1 MSNEFDKFYT
11 DAAVV
16 SGCVSSWEKSVKVKK
31 EQIVVETSAGGGA
44 FLNQLTSYNV
54 KAYDIKPEADGI
66 IEQDFLKLNLENEF
80 GNKILHFVSNVPF
93 GKGSS
98 LANKFIK
105 HCTDHSST
113 KSMSFI
119 LPASHSRP
127 YLMNK
132 VNKFFHLKHQHFCQD
147 FVEYGNNKK
156 INCVFQVW
164 VRKSYERE
172 LINMRPTTSLISF
185 TSKEN
190 ATHKIGNKARTGR
203 VFKIDTD
210 TKQKKIAS
218 SSFIYVRLNDAL
230 LEKTCN
236 KYEGYL
242 IHSVNK
248 EEFIACAN
256 TTKREVV
263 NGMEAIMEAV
273 LNKHKC

>member
-1 MSNEFDKFYT
+1 MSNELDKFYT
-11 DAAVV
+11 ADDVV
-16 SGCVSSWEKSVKVKK
+16 TDCISSWEKNLKIK
-31 EQIVVETSAGGGA
+31 EKDFVVECSAGGGA
-44 FLNQLTSYNV
+44 FLNHLSSYNV
-54 KAYDIKPEADGI
+54 KAFDILPEADGI
-66 IEQDFLKLNLENEF
+66 IKQDFLKLNLEKEF
-80 GNKILHFVSNVPF
+80 GKKKLHFVSNVPF

-147 FVEYGNNKK
+147 FVEFGKSQK
-156 INCVFQVW
+156 INCVFQIW

-190 ATHKIGNKARTGR
+190 ATHKIGNKARTGKIY
-203 VFKIDTD
+203 KIDTD

-218 SSFIYVRLNDAL
+218 SSFIYIKFNDAF

-248 EEFIACAN
+248 NEFIACPN
-256 TTKREVV
+256 TTKMEVV
-263 NGMEAIMEAV
+263 NGMEKIMEAI